1 MSIKKT
7 IIKLEKHIGIKF
19 PKYEATF
26 YSYQR
31 NSCIHIGLDKAIFA
45 YSNFQDLM
53 KEINSFL
60 NEHIPN
66 KFSVNFPRLIHSTK
80 WKFDYIALKKTFL
93 PLFFKA
99 M

>member
-7 IIKLEKHIGIKF
+7 IGIKF

-80 WKFDYIALKKTFL
+80 WKFDYIALKKTF
-93 PLFFKA
+93 
-99 M
+99 

>member
-19 PKYEATF
+19 PEYEAKF
-26 YSYQR
+26 YSNRR

-53 KEINSFL
+53 KEINL
-60 NEHIPN
+60 VLDENIPN
-66 KFSVNFPRLIHSTK
+66 KFSANFSRLIYSTK
-80 WKFDYIALKKTFL
+80 WKFDYIVSKKNG
-93 PLFFKA
+93 
-99 M
+99 